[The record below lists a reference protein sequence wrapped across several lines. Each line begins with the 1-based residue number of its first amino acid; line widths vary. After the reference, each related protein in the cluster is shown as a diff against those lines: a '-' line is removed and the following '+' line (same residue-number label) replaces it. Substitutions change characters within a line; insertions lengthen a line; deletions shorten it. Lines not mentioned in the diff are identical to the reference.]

1 MDEKMIQELRDA
13 GVDVDG
19 ANERFM
25 GNMGMLE
32 RFLKK
37 FPNDPNY
44 KVLVDAIE
52 AKDID
57 RAFDAAHAMKGTC
70 GNLSLATLYSLVSEV
85 TEHLRS
91 KDLEGAAKKMPD
103 VTKEYEKMLALI
115 GKL

>member
-1 MDEKMIQELRDA
+1 MDDKTIQELRDA

-37 FPNDPNY
+37 FPDDPNY
-44 KVLVDAIE
+44 EALVAALE

-57 RAFDAAHAMKGTC
+57 TAFASAHTMKGVC
-70 GNLSLATLYSLVSEV
+70 GNLALTSLYSLVSEV

-91 KDLEGAAKKMPD
+91 KDLEGAVKKMPE
-103 VTKEYEKMLALI
+103 VTEEYEKMLALI
-115 GKL
+115 GRL